1 MAVILATIGF
11 VLALALKLFGAPDL
25 WIFIASAIGIV
36 PLAGLMGKATE
47 GVAHKLGSGLGALL
61 NASLG
66 NAAELILALVAL
78 FGGHPEVVK
87 ASITGSIIGNLLFI
101 LGLSML
107 FGGAKREYQKFNA
120 TAASIGTTA
129 LFLATVGLIFPT
141 LMAEVKPDTKTLL
154 LPLSEEISIVLLI
167 TYGLGLFFSMKTHK
181 HLYDVEEGDAHE
193 APDWS
198 VKKSVIMLI
207 ASAVA
212 VSFLAEFL
220 VHSLEAA
227 TETLGFNKTF
237 VGVVIVAIVGNAAE
251 HATAVVAAY
260 KNRMNLALTIAVES
274 SRQVALFVA
283 PAIVLVGAI
292 FGKEMDLHFTIL
304 EVTAIGIS
312 VLAVNFCALDGESN
326 WFEGVQLLAIYA
338 ILGGAFYFAG

>member
-1 MAVILATIGF
+1 MMIILSAIGF
-11 VLALALKLFGAPDL
+11 ALALALKIFGAPEL
-25 WIFIASAIGIV
+25 WVFFASAVGIV

-47 GVAHKLGSGLGALL
+47 GIAHKLGSGLGALL

-66 NAAELILALVAL
+66 NAAEMILALVAL

-87 ASITGSIIGNLLFI
+87 ASITGSIIGNILFI

-120 TAASIGTTA
+120 TAASIGTTS

-141 LMAEVKPDTKTLL
+141 LMMQLKPDTKTLL
-154 LPLSEEISIVLLI
+154 LPLSEEISIVLLL
-167 TYGLGLFFSMKTHK
+167 TYGLGLFFSLRTHK

-198 VKKSVIMLI
+198 VKKSVTMLVVAAI
-207 ASAVA
+207 A

-227 TETLGFNKTF
+227 TKTLGFNETF

-260 KNRMNLALTIAVES
+260 KNRMNLAFTIAVES

-283 PAIVLVGAI
+283 PALVLVGAI
-292 FGKEMDLHFTIL
+292 FGKEMDLNFSVL
-304 EVTAIGIS
+304 EVVAIGIS
-312 VLAVNFCALDGESN
+312 VLAVNLCAIDGESN